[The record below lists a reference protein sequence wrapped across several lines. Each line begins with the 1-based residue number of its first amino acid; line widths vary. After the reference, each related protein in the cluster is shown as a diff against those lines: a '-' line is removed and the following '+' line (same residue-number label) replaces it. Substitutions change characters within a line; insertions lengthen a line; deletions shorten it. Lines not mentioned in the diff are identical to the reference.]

1 MSGLRKNMEYL
12 RQIAEYPSLIIG
24 PAVVASLFSGLFLL
38 WIADLNRKATTSDVK
53 RKIESERELNIAKF
67 GHDNY
72 QALTDRAWADY
83 GIRRDVYL
91 ELAEHVGSLY
101 GETTIKEEKAR
112 FHVAARKVRVV
123 GSDEVVLA
131 LNAFTASMK
140 NSEGPEAHE
149 LRLRDLMNAIR
160 IDIRTLNEKPPQG
173 TRLDASAFP
182 IES

>member
-1 MSGLRKNMEYL
+1 MEYL
-12 RQIAEYPSLIIG
+12 KQIAEFPSLVIG

-38 WIADLNRKATTSDVK
+38 WIAYLNRRATTADVE
-53 RKIESERELNIAKF
+53 RKIEFERELNDAKF
-67 GHDNY
+67 GHENDK
-72 QALTDRAWADY
+72 ALTDRAWADY

-101 GETTIKEEKAR
+101 GKTTTREEKAR
-112 FHVAARKVRVV
+112 FHIAARKVRVV

-131 LNAFTASMK
+131 LNAFTASIK
-140 NSEGPEAHE
+140 NSQGPEAHE

-173 TRLDASAFP
+173 TTLDASAFP